1 MSDRHPATHV
11 ITSVLNAGRLLCEFT
26 PDARE
31 LSVRELAGRL
41 GLPKSTV
48 HRLLVSLAA
57 CHLVEQDPETGRYRL
72 GLRVYELG
80 TLVSVHI
87 DLHEAAVPFLTELRN
102 KTGESVQLSVLDG
115 REVLYLERLE
125 STHTLRLFIQAGYR
139 VAANCSSGGK
149 VLLAHLPEEELE
161 RLLDGWKLPA
171 RTAHSITD
179 PDVLRKELATVRR
192 RGWAENV
199 NEGEE
204 GVAAVAAPIRNADGA
219 VIAAVSLV
227 APTIRLNR
235 SALRGTAGVVGETAE
250 FISRRLGFRPGLRRK
265 EEGA

>member
-1 MSDRHPATHV
+1 MSDRHPSTHV
-11 ITSVLNAGRLLCEFT
+11 ITSVLNAGRLLSEFSA
-26 PDARE
+26 DARE

-102 KTGESVQLSVLDG
+102 KTGETVQLSVLDG

-139 VAANCSSGGK
+139 VSANCSATGK
-149 VLLAHLPEEELE
+149 VLLAHLPEGELE
-161 RLLDGWKLPA
+161 RLLEGWELPA
-171 RTAHSITD
+171 RTSASVTD
-179 PDVLRKELATVRR
+179 PDALRKELATVRR

-199 NEGEE
+199 NESEE
-204 GVAAVAAPIRNADGA
+204 GVASVAAPIRDANGA

-235 SALRGTAGVVGETAE
+235 SAVRGVAGAVGETAE
-250 FISRRLGFRPGLRRK
+250 FISRRLGYRPGRRRK